1 MVSSLTEEQLEE
13 FKAAYDMFDKD
24 SNGITKDELKEA
36 MVTFGKAP
44 TPTELEEIMQRA
56 DEDGSGT
63 IDFEEFLKLMAENM
77 QLNAQEDE
85 VKEAFKVFDR
95 DGDGTI
101 SAKELTFIMMN
112 LGEKL
117 NEDEIKHMMSIVDK
131 DGDGEI
137 SYEEFSNMMNRMLNK
152 FKK

>member
-1 MVSSLTEEQLEE
+1 MASSLTEEQLDE
-13 FKAAYDMFDKD
+13 FKAAFDMFDKD
-24 SNGITKDELKEA
+24 GDGITRGELQDA
-36 MVTFGKAP
+36 MMTFGKAP
-44 TPTELEEIMQRA
+44 TPEELDDIMRRA

-77 QLNAQEDE
+77 QQKSQEDE

-101 SAKELTFIMMN
+101 SAKELKYIMMN

-117 NEDEIKHMMSIVDK
+117 NEKEI
-131 DGDGEI
+131 
-137 SYEEFSNMMNRMLNK
+137 
-152 FKK
+152 

>member
-1 MVSSLTEEQLEE
+1 
-13 FKAAYDMFDKD
+13 MFDKD
-24 SNGITKDELKEA
+24 GNGITRDELQEA
-36 MVTFGKAP
+36 IVTFGKAP
-44 TPTELEEIMQRA
+44 TPKELDEIMQRA

-77 QLNAQEDE
+77 KINSYEDE
-85 VKEAFKVFDR
+85 VKEAFRVFDR

-117 NEDEIKHMMSIVDK
+117 KENEIKHMMSIVDK
-131 DGDGEI
+131 DGDGGI
-137 SYEEFSNMMNRMLNK
+137 SYEEFSNMMNRMIGK

>member
-1 MVSSLTEEQLEE
+1 
-13 FKAAYDMFDKD
+13 MFDKD

-77 QLNAQEDE
+77 QLNA
-85 VKEAFKVFDR
+85 
-95 DGDGTI
+95 
-101 SAKELTFIMMN
+101 
-112 LGEKL
+112 
-117 NEDEIKHMMSIVDK
+117 
-131 DGDGEI
+131 
-137 SYEEFSNMMNRMLNK
+137 
-152 FKK
+152 

>member
-1 MVSSLTEEQLEE
+1 M
-13 FKAAYDMFDKD
+13 
-24 SNGITKDELKEA
+24 
-36 MVTFGKAP
+36 
-44 TPTELEEIMQRA
+44 
-56 DEDGSGT
+56 
-63 IDFEEFLKLMAENM
+63 
-77 QLNAQEDE
+77 
-85 VKEAFKVFDR
+85 KEAFKVFDR